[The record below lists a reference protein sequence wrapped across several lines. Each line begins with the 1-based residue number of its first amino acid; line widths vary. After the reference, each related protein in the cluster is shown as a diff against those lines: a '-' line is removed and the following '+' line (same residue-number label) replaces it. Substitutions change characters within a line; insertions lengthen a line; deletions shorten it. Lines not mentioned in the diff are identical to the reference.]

1 MNVVLISTYELGH
14 QPFGLASPAA
24 FLRELGTSV
33 SCFDL
38 ALECLSIQSI
48 QEAELVAFYV
58 PMHTATRIAV
68 EVIEKVKQI
77 NPDAHL
83 CFYGLYAPMNEPFL
97 RSLGAATI
105 LGGEFEEGLVSLV
118 RRLSQRPVTS
128 GIETA
133 PQAEPVVSVNKQQ
146 FRVPDRTSLPP
157 LQQYAYLTTGN
168 GERRTVGYTEA
179 TRGCKH
185 LCRHCPIVP
194 VYQGRFRIVQE
205 EIVLEDIA
213 RQVAQGAQHITF
225 GDPDFFN
232 GPRHALHIVT
242 AMHERFPELTFDVT
256 IKIEH
261 LLKDASQLEVLRD
274 SGCLFVTSAVE
285 SVDDE
290 ILKAFDKN
298 HTREM
303 FFEVVALFREVD
315 LTLHPTFVAFNPW
328 ITVTGYLD
336 LLQTLYELDLVDN
349 VPSIQYAIRLLI
361 PAGSRILELPFIAE
375 LVDAFDES
383 ALYYLWAH
391 PDPRVDELQ
400 QEVMEAIRSSQTL
413 GATRRQIFDQI
424 WTLAQR
430 YAGVAEILHLQS
442 TEHRSAIPHLSE
454 PWYCC
459 AEPTEGHITKTFF

>member
-213 RQVAQGAQHITF
+213 RQVAQGGAAHHLR
-225 GDPDFFN
+225 
-232 GPRHALHIVT
+232 GPRFFQRPAACFAHRHGDARAL
-242 AMHERFPELTFDVT
+242 
-256 IKIEH
+256 
-261 LLKDASQLEVLRD
+261 S
-274 SGCLFVTSAVE
+274 
-285 SVDDE
+285 
-290 ILKAFDKN
+290 
-298 HTREM
+298 
-303 FFEVVALFREVD
+303 
-315 LTLHPTFVAFNPW
+315 
-328 ITVTGYLD
+328 
-336 LLQTLYELDLVDN
+336 
-349 VPSIQYAIRLLI
+349 
-361 PAGSRILELPFIAE
+361 
-375 LVDAFDES
+375 
-383 ALYYLWAH
+383 
-391 PDPRVDELQ
+391 
-400 QEVMEAIRSSQTL
+400 
-413 GATRRQIFDQI
+413 
-424 WTLAQR
+424 
-430 YAGVAEILHLQS
+430 
-442 TEHRSAIPHLSE
+442 
-454 PWYCC
+454 
-459 AEPTEGHITKTFF
+459 